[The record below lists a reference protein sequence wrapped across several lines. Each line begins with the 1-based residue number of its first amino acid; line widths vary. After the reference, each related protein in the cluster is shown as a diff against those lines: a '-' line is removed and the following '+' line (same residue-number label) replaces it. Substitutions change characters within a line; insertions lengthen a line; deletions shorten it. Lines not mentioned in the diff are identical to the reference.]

1 MSRSRAAIGR
11 IAARRRRERGAL
23 PAFEPAERE
32 LVAAAQARESGAR
45 EDLIEVF
52 APLIGSV
59 ARIYRGSMAVDR
71 TELMQA
77 GVMGL
82 LRGLERY
89 DAQRGTPF
97 WAYAS
102 WWVREAMQQLVSEMG
117 RPVVL
122 SDRALR
128 QLARVRDAQREHL
141 QRYGHEPS
149 CAQLAASAGLRREQV
164 ERLIAAERKPRALEE
179 PVGGDEAGGTFG
191 DLLADPVAED
201 AYEGVPGRI
210 ETARLP
216 ALLQGLDAR
225 ELRIVSARFGLD
237 GPERTLRELAGV
249 LGVSAERVRQVEQ
262 GALAK
267 LRQAALEDAVD
278 AVDDP
283 ELRPTFAR
291 AGASAATDQRRDRD
305 DHAHRAARAV
315 AARAQPHLH
324 VGGGRRRVHAA
335 G

>member
-45 EDLIEVF
+45 EDLTEAF

-59 ARIYRGSMAVDR
+59 ARIYRGSAAVDR

-82 LRGLERY
+82 LRALERY
-89 DAQRGTPF
+89 DAKRGTPF

-102 WWVREAMQQLVSEMG
+102 WWVREAMQQLVSELG

-141 QRYGHEPS
+141 QHYQREPS
-149 CAQLAASAGLRREQV
+149 CAELAASAGLRREQV
-164 ERLIAAERKPRALEE
+164 ERLIAAERKPRGLEE
-179 PVGGDEAGGTFG
+179 PVGGDDVGATLA

-201 AYEGVPGRI
+201 AYEAVPQRI
-210 ETARLP
+210 ETAQLGV
-216 ALLQGLDAR
+216 LLQGLDAR
-225 ELRIVSARFGLD
+225 ERQIVSARFGLN

-262 GALAK
+262 TALGK
-267 LRQAALEDAVD
+267 LREATLGD

-283 ELRPTFAR
+283 DPRPTCPSKRISAC
-291 AGASAATDQRRDRD
+291 AGRPASQ
-305 DHAHRAARAV
+305 
-315 AARAQPHLH
+315 
-324 VGGGRRRVHAA
+324 
-335 G
+335 